1 MRKEM
6 KWIRILICVLLLDV
20 EEADELIEISDLV
33 QMERIIDVQLLK
45 LRSN

>member
-1 MRKEM
+1 M
-6 KWIRILICVLLLDV
+6 LICILLLDV